1 VADPFTIAAV
11 VGGGAKVLGGIMQT
25 NSQVGQLKTE
35 SAAEAENARRLG
47 LQAGVAYGTGARNEE
62 QFRREYRDFAGT
74 QAAAIGEGSLSSTG
88 SILDIVRQSE
98 ARANLDALKVRQRG
112 VAEGQQLENE
122 AGNARMRSS
131 LARTMAKRARIAGTI
146 GTVGDIAGAGS
157 NIFQTRKA
165 SPK

>member
-1 VADPFTIAAV
+1 M

-47 LQAGVAYGTGARNEE
+47 LQAGVAYGAGARNEE
-62 QFRREYRDFAGT
+62 QFRREYRDFAGE

-146 GTVGDIAGAGS
+146 GTIGDIAGAGS
-157 NIFQTRKA
+157 NIFQTSRA
-165 SPK
+165 APK